1 MMCLGSLCWRPAR
14 FLLPLDGR
22 SEKAEMKLI
31 YVFFAALTALLGSHD
46 GFAQSTYPD
55 RAIRILVGFPPGG
68 PPDIAARLL
77 AKFAEAWG
85 KPVLVENATGAGGN
99 VAVERA
105 AKAAPDGYTLV
116 MASSAVT
123 INASL
128 YEKLPYDPVK
138 DLAPISL
145 VISTPSVLV
154 VHSDV
159 PAKNVQELVALA
171 RAQPGKL
178 TYGHAGVGTPSHLS
192 AELFKSVAGVH
203 IQPVPYRGIPPLLPD
218 LLAGR
223 ITMTLPNMSVVLP
236 LVHEGKL
243 RALMA
248 MAPVRP
254 AALPDVPTLA
264 ESGFTGFD
272 TTVWFG
278 LMAPAGTPQP
288 VIDKLY
294 SETVRVLA
302 QNEARKHL
310 QNLGMEIV
318 ANTPPDF
325 AARIKSEIPQWAKLI
340 RDAGIS
346 VNE

>member
-1 MMCLGSLCWRPAR
+1 
-14 FLLPLDGR
+14 
-22 SEKAEMKLI
+22 MKLI
-31 YVFFAALTALLGSHD
+31 CVFFAALTVLLVSHD
-46 GFAQSTYPD
+46 GLAQSAYPD

-77 AKFAEAWG
+77 ADKFAEAWG
-85 KPVLVENATGAGGN
+85 KPVVVENATGAGGN
-99 VAVERA
+99 VAVDRA
-105 AKAAPDGYTLV
+105 AKAVPDGYTLV
-116 MASSAVT
+116 MASSAIT
-123 INASL
+123 INPSL

-138 DLAPISL
+138 DLAPIS
-145 VISTPSVLV
+145 VVVFTPSVLV
-154 VHSDV
+154 VHDGV

-192 AELFKSVAGVH
+192 AELFKSVAGVN

-223 ITMTLPNMSVVLP
+223 VTMTLPNMSVVLP
-236 LVHEGKL
+236 LVREGKL

-248 MAPVRP
+248 MGPTRP
-254 AALPDVPTLA
+254 TTLPDVPTLA
-264 ESGFTGFD
+264 EAGFTGFD

-288 VIDKLY
+288 IIGNLHR
-294 SETVRVLA
+294 ETSRVLA
-302 QNEARKHL
+302 QNDVRKHL
-310 QNLGMEIV
+310 QDLGMEIV
-318 ANTPPDF
+318 ANTPSEF
-325 AARIKSEIPQWAKLI
+325 AAMIKSEIAQWAKLI
-340 RDAGIS
+340 KDSGIS